1 MVVPLIP
8 LISHNYSFGFNHRHP
23 RRRTQ
28 FDYFAFVI
36 ISSLSFVYYTLP
48 GPSRPF
54 LRAPPSLRPYLPRPF
69 RPCLSFNSY
78 HHLGKPPIRSL
89 PPSAVP
95 ASAVPASV
103 ARTWAAASSGVAAAR
118 PSIPLL
124 HCLSL
129 NPPDLVLPLTFVINN
144 TVQIAFN
151 VVDVTVAHS

>member
-8 LISHNYSFGFNHRHP
+8 LISHNYSFGFNHRHL

-36 ISSLSFVYYTLP
+36 ISSSSFVYYTLP

-54 LRAPPSLRPYLPRPF
+54 LLALPFLRPYPPRPF

-78 HHLGKPPIRSL
+78 HHLGKPPLRSL

-103 ARTWAAASSGVAAAR
+103 VRT
-118 PSIPLL
+118 
-124 HCLSL
+124 
-129 NPPDLVLPLTFVINN
+129 
-144 TVQIAFN
+144 
-151 VVDVTVAHS
+151 